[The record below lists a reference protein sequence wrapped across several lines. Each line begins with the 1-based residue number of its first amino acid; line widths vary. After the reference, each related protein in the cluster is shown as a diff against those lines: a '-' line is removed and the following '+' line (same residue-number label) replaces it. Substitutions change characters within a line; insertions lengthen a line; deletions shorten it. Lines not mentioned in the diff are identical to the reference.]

1 MADLSRLVMRTA
13 TSTFRYLRLTLSA
26 TVELSAVR
34 VPTHSPRFTTLSVL
48 RAVIS
53 RVLPLGNSQRH
64 ISNSRKGNGMNVTQY
79 LKPWSTLIVGI
90 ILGVVVYPR
99 VKSKIG

>member
-1 MADLSRLVMRTA
+1 
-13 TSTFRYLRLTLSA
+13 
-26 TVELSAVR
+26 
-34 VPTHSPRFTTLSVL
+34 
-48 RAVIS
+48 
-53 RVLPLGNSQRH
+53 
-64 ISNSRKGNGMNVTQY
+64 MNVTQY